1 MLGKYSSLNLYSK
14 HRLFFKEQFQEY
26 SVVVLLCFSYHCEK
40 AKEMSQWLRALTEGL
55 EDPHSIPS
63 NLHGSS

>member
-40 AKEMSQWLRALTEGL
+40 AKEMSQW
-55 EDPHSIPS
+55 
-63 NLHGSS
+63 